1 MAQKQKIYLETSIIT
16 AYFDFKKQ
24 DAERETATRTFW
36 HGNLTE
42 YDAFISETVIAE
54 LVKDAEHAGQ
64 QTQLVKDIPSLAVTD
79 EANALAHRYL
89 ASGVIRPTKLA
100 DALHLAIATL
110 NSINFLASWN
120 YRDLARPA
128 QQRKITDYNES
139 NRLYVPTI
147 ATPDEFLKNHD
158 T

>member
-1 MAQKQKIYLETSIIT
+1 MGKKQKIYLETSVIS

-36 HGNLTE
+36 HDHLKE

-54 LVKDAEHAGQ
+54 LVKDTEHAAQ
-64 QTQLVKDIPSLAVTD
+64 QTQLVKDVPTLAVTD
-79 EANALAHRYL
+79 EANKLAHHYL
-89 ASGVIRPTKLA
+89 ASSVIRPTKLA

-110 NSINFLASWN
+110 NKIDFLASWN

-128 QQRKITDYNES
+128 QQRKIMDYNEAHG
-139 NRLYVPTI
+139 LYVPAI
-147 ATPDEFLKNHD
+147 ATPDEFLKNNN